1 LSKVS
6 NYISQGGYSLS
17 PNKLTLPEF
26 ASITTL
32 NESFI
37 FNLYLSGNLGS
48 MDSLGRPSFTQS
60 DIDKVCKMYGD
71 VLPYRLVL
79 TPENP
84 LAVITHTG
92 EDDKFYKYNR
102 LRCLISSLGP
112 GFSDLKISQ
121 FNTWNTSSEQTLFNK
136 IKHGVNNS

>member
-1 LSKVS
+1 
-6 NYISQGGYSLS
+6 
-17 PNKLTLPEF
+17 
-26 ASITTL
+26 
-32 NESFI
+32 
-37 FNLYLSGNLGS
+37 
-48 MDSLGRPSFTQS
+48 MDSLGHPSFTQS

-136 IKHGVNNS
+136 IKHGVDLLILLDSTSLSFNTLLKIDSHFKQFGGGILFATNLHDSYLFQL